1 MNAAT
6 DLQNLIL
13 SLIFGIIFLV
23 MCLLVYGRQSAIN
36 KRREAQ
42 KQTRRTVRQINF
54 RELRKQT
61 SKN

>member
-13 SLIFGIIFLV
+13 SLFFGIILLV
-23 MCLLVYGRQSAIN
+23 VCLLVYGRQSAKN